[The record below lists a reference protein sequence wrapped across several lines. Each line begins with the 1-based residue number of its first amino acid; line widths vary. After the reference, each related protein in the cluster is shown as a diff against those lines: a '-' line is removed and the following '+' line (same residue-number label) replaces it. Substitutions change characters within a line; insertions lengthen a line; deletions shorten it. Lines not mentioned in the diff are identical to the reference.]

1 MRQAFAGPYV
11 RRSMTVGLRALLLV
25 AAVVCFIIAVFAT
38 THYPDW
44 LAIGL
49 ACFAGSYV
57 VGELGWDRRIGAM
70 RRT

>member
-1 MRQAFAGPYV
+1 MAL
-11 RRSMTVGLRALLLV
+11 GLRTLLLA

-49 ACFAGSYV
+49 ACTAGAWLAES
-57 VGELGWDRRIGAM
+57 LGWADWKLGSMAGT
-70 RRT
+70 RRTT